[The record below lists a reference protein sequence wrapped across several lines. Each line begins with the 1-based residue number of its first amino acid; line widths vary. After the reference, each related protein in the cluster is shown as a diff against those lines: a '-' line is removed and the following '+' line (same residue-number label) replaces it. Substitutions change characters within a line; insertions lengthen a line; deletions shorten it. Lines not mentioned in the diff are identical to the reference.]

1 MSEGCVSLHHT
12 SLPLPAAVLAAPA
25 GAPAGCHCWVPLL
38 VPLALLVPLLVP
50 LPIQVVPILR
60 ISRLL

>member
-1 MSEGCVSLHHT
+1 MLRLLGI
-12 SLPLPAAVLAAPA
+12 LAQNSDNYIYYLCGNR
-25 GAPAGCHCWVPLL
+25 GATAGCHCWVPLL